1 MFQTLRNA
9 WKIPDLRKKILYTI
23 LMLIIFRLGSFI
35 PVPGINAGMIKEMM
49 GGFGGGIQGLIN
61 NFSGGAL
68 ERASIFSMS
77 ITPYI
82 NASII
87 LQLLTVAIPAL
98 ERLAKEGEEGRK
110 KIASYTRYLT
120 VVLAFVQAT
129 GLYFGLSS
137 AMDPASKGVFGYLIV
152 ALTFTAGTAFLMWLG
167 EQITERGIG
176 NGISLLIVIGIVSRA
191 PAAIE
196 SVAAMVKQG
205 GGINIQNV
213 VTIIAV
219 LAIAVVAI
227 GFVVLFNQ
235 AERKIPVQYAKRV
248 VGRKT
253 YGGQSTH
260 IPMKVIMAGVMPI
273 IFAVSI
279 MSFPQT
285 ISMFVHGSNTP
296 TEGVWATILRWFS
309 QSHPFYIVCYFLLI
323 LFFTYFYT
331 AIQFNP
337 MEVSNNI
344 KRNNGSIP
352 GIRPGKPTSDYIAKV
367 LSKTTLLGAFFLGI
381 IAIFPLL
388 MAIVLPQMSGISIG
402 GTSLLIVVGVS
413 LETVKNIESQM
424 LMRHYKGFLE

>member
-1 MFQTLRNA
+1 MFKVFANA
-9 WKIPDLRKKILYTI
+9 WKIAELRTKILFT
-23 LMLIIFRLGSFI
+23 LLLIVIFRLGSAI
-35 PVPGINAGMIKEMM
+35 PVPFISATELKALVE
-49 GGFGGGIQGLIN
+49 GGETLFSMFDIM
-61 NFSGGAL
+61 SGGAFSN
-68 ERASIFSMS
+68 ATIFAMG

-82 NASII
+82 NSSII
-87 LQLLTVAIPAL
+87 MQLLTVAIPAL
-98 ERLAKEGEEGRK
+98 ERKSKEGEEGRK
-110 KIASYTRYLT
+110 FIAQWTRYVT

-129 GLYFGLSS
+129 GLYFGLRG
-137 AMDPASKGVFGYLIV
+137 AFTQRGFVAYIV
-152 ALTFTAGTAFLMWLG
+152 VTLTFTAGTAFLMWLG
-167 EQITERGIG
+167 EQITEKGIG
-176 NGISLLIVIGIVSRA
+176 NGISLLIVIGIVSRG
-191 PAAIE
+191 PAAFI
-196 SVAAMVKQG
+196 SMAAMFEG
-205 GGINIQNV
+205 GASIAAIAKVIGI
-213 VTIIAV
+213 
-219 LAIAVVAI
+219 LAIAVIVIA
-227 GFVVLFNQ
+227 FVVLFNQ

-285 ISMFVHGSNTP
+285 ISMFIDGTNGP
-296 TEGVWATILRWFS
+296 EPGIWATILSWFK

-337 MEVSNNI
+337 IEVANNI

-388 MAIVLPQMSGISIG
+388 LAIVMPEAAGISIG

>member
-1 MFQTLRNA
+1 MLKTLQNA
-9 WKIPDLRKKILYTI
+9 WKIPDLRKKMLYTI
-23 LMLIIFRLGSFI
+23 LMLIIFRFGSFI
-35 PVPGINAGMIKEMM
+35 PVPGINADMISQMM
-49 GGFGGGIQGLIN
+49 GGFDGGIQGLIN

-68 ERASIFSMS
+68 ERASIFAMS

-110 KIASYTRYLT
+110 KIASYTRFVT
-120 VVLAFVQAT
+120 VILAFVQAT
-129 GLYFGLSS
+129 GLYFSLAGAMTSTGLF
-137 AMDPASKGVFGYLIV
+137 PYLIV
-152 ALTFTAGTAFLMWLG
+152 TFTFTAGTAFLMWLG
-167 EQITERGIG
+167 EQITEKGIG
-176 NGISLLIVIGIVSRA
+176 NGISLLIVIGIVSRG
-191 PAAIE
+191 P
-196 SVAAMVKQG
+196 AMVQSMLAMIEQG
-205 GGINIQNV
+205 GGEISISAV
-213 VTIIAV
+213 ATIVAIIV
-219 LAIAVVAI
+219 IAVVAI
-227 GFVVLFNQ
+227 AAVVAMNE

-248 VGRKT
+248 VGRKS

-260 IPMKVIMAGVMPI
+260 IPLKVIMAGVMPI

-279 MSFPQT
+279 MSFPRT
-285 ISMFVHGSNTP
+285 ISMFIHGQTGP
-296 TEGVWATILRWFS
+296 TEGFWATILRWFS
-309 QSHPFYIVCYFLLI
+309 ETHPFYIVCYFLLI

-337 MEVSNNI
+337 IEVSNNM
-344 KRNNGSIP
+344 KRNGGFIP

-367 LSKTTLLGAFFLGI
+367 LSKVTLIGAVFLAI

-388 MAIVLPQMSGISIG
+388 LAFVPSMNGISIG

-413 LETVKNIESQM
+413 LETVKQLESQM

>member
-9 WKIPDLRKKILYTI
+9 WKIPDLRKKMLYTI
-23 LMLIIFRLGSFI
+23 IMLVVFRLGSFI
-35 PVPGINAGMIKEMM
+35 PVPGINPDMIKEMM
-49 GGFGGGIQGLIN
+49 GGFSGGIQGLIN

-68 ERASIFSMS
+68 ERASIFAMS

-120 VVLAFVQAT
+120 VVLAFIQAT
-129 GLYFGLSS
+129 GLYFGLAG
-137 AMDPASKGVFGYLIV
+137 AMTSTGVFEYLIV
-152 ALTFTAGTAFLMWLG
+152 TFTFTAGTAFLMWLG

-176 NGISLLIVIGIVSRA
+176 NGISLLIVIGIVSRG
-191 PAAIE
+191 PAAIQSIMAMVE
-196 SVAAMVKQG
+196 QSGGLTIQSVATV
-205 GGINIQNV
+205 
-213 VTIIAV
+213 IAILV
-219 LAIAVVAI
+219 IAIVAIA
-227 GFVVLFNQ
+227 FVVLFNE

-253 YGGQSTH
+253 YGGQSSH
-260 IPMKVIMAGVMPI
+260 IPLKVIMAGVMPI

-285 ISMFVHGSNTP
+285 ISMFVHGSTPP
-296 TEGVWATILRWFS
+296 TEGVWAAVLRWFS
-309 QSHPFYIVCYFLLI
+309 QTHPFYIICYFLLI

-337 MEVSNNI
+337 IEVANNI

-367 LSKTTLLGAFFLGI
+367 LSKTTLLGAFFLAV

-388 MAIVLPQMSGISIG
+388 LAFVPSMSGISIG

>member
-9 WKIPDLRKKILYTI
+9 WKIPDLRKKMLYTI

-35 PVPGINAGMIKEMM
+35 PVPGINAEMIREMM
-49 GGFGGGIQGLIN
+49 GGFDAGIQGLIN

-68 ERASIFSMS
+68 ERASVFAMS

-98 ERLAKEGEEGRK
+98 EKLAKEGEEGRK
-110 KIASYTRYLT
+110 KIASYTRYVT
-120 VVLAFVQAT
+120 VILAFVQAT
-129 GLYFGLSS
+129 GLFFSLRG
-137 AMDPASKGVFGYLIV
+137 AMTDGGVFSYFIV
-152 ALTFTAGTAFLMWLG
+152 TLTFTAGTAFLMWLG
-167 EQITERGIG
+167 EEITDKGIG
-176 NGISLLIVIGIVSRA
+176 NGISLLIVIGIVSRG
-191 PAAIE
+191 PQMIQ
-196 SVAAMVKQG
+196 SMMAMVEQA
-205 GGINIQNV
+205 GGITIKSAA
-213 VTIIAV
+213 TIIAILV
-219 LAIAVVAI
+219 IALIAITAVV
-227 GFVVLFNQ
+227 LMNE

-248 VGRKT
+248 VGRKS

-260 IPMKVIMAGVMPI
+260 IPLKVIMAGVMPI

-279 MSFPQT
+279 MSFPRT
-285 ISMFVHGSNTP
+285 ISMFIHGTTPP
-296 TEGVWATILRWFS
+296 TEGAWAGVLRWFS
-309 QSHPFYIVCYFLLI
+309 ETHPFYIICYFLLI

-337 MEVSNNI
+337 IEVANNM
-344 KRNNGSIP
+344 KRNGGFIP

-367 LSKTTLLGAFFLGI
+367 LSKVTLMGALFLAAL
-381 IAIFPLL
+381 AILPLILALFPS
-388 MAIVLPQMSGISIG
+388 MSGISIG

-413 LETVKNIESQM
+413 LETVKQLESQM

>member
-1 MFQTLRNA
+1 MLETLRNA
-9 WKIPDLRKKILYTI
+9 WKIPDLRKKMFYTV

-35 PVPGINAGMIKEMM
+35 PVPGINAEMIKEMM

-68 ERASIFSMS
+68 ERASIFAMS

-110 KIASYTRYLT
+110 KIASYTRFVT
-120 VVLAFVQAT
+120 VILAFIQAT
-129 GLYFGLSS
+129 GLFFSLRG
-137 AMDPASKGVFGYLIV
+137 AMVDGGVFAYFV
-152 ALTFTAGTAFLMWLG
+152 VTFTFTAGTAFLMWLG

-176 NGISLLIVIGIVSRA
+176 NGISLIIVIGIVSRGPQMLQSIKA
-191 PAAIE
+191 MMEQAGGVTIQ
-196 SVAAMVKQG
+196 SVA
-205 GGINIQNV
+205 
-213 VTIIAV
+213 TIIAILV
-219 LAIAVVAI
+219 IAILAIT
-227 GFVVLFNQ
+227 FVVLMNE

-248 VGRKT
+248 VGRKA

-260 IPMKVIMAGVMPI
+260 IPLKVIMAGVMPI

-279 MSFPQT
+279 MSFPRT
-285 ISMFVHGSNTP
+285 ISMFIHGTNTP
-296 TEGVWATILRWFS
+296 TEGAWAGVLRWFS
-309 QSHPFYIVCYFLLI
+309 ETHPFYIICYFLLI

-337 MEVSNNI
+337 IEVANNL
-344 KRNNGSIP
+344 KKNGGFIP

-367 LSKTTLLGAFFLGI
+367 LSKVTLMGAFFLAI

-388 MAIVLPQMSGISIG
+388 LAFIPSLGGISIG

-413 LETVKNIESQM
+413 LETVKQLESQM